1 MRRYLS
7 AARLFGATA
16 LTIVAI
22 FGVAMSDGYLGGR
35 DHPTSFAQ
43 IYAAALGTL
52 TLVCIA
58 GLVRAARRA
67 SAPTWADA
75 LVPIIWAA
83 NIGVFVPA
91 IVFDPMLVVLLLAW
105 HLMLLVQHI
114 FPALTLTQDT
124 RYGWAPGDE
133 EADIESWDRRYGGAA
148 RHLLLVAVV
157 VTVAVVGFEAADSL
171 LVLLLCTL
179 VHGVALG
186 ATARFTLFLYAES
199 RKQVLA
205 LWLLLAASLL
215 AVGFARFELAL
226 TMLAVYQVCVLAS
239 LAQRTRLFAELIQ
252 VFFDHPALLVVGT
265 FAVLILCGALFLTFP
280 RASTG
285 APVGLLDAVFMAT
298 SASTVTGLIV
308 LDTATDFTLFGHVV
322 LIVLIQVGGLS
333 IMVLSTFATLML
345 GAKLGL
351 RGASALG
358 AVLNLK
364 NPAEAFRLTRF
375 IVVSAL
381 IIEAL
386 GAVLLTFSFLRR
398 GMSPGEAMWHGA
410 FHAISAFNNAGFAL
424 QTDSL
429 MSFQQEPFAL
439 MVIAGLITCGSFGFP
454 VLAGGWQVV
463 AHWVRVARKQ
473 APRRRIR
480 LTVQSRIA
488 ILATALLLVGGALL
502 YLLLEWNHTL
512 AGLSVSDR
520 VFNAIFQSATIR
532 TAGFVSVDMGKLHT
546 ASILMM
552 SAIMFIGASP
562 GGTGG
567 GIKTTTAAVLLGA
580 MRSAIQGRAQVTLF
594 DRQIPHD
601 IVLRSIAI
609 AMTSAGI
616 MSAAIFALLLTETAP
631 LQALLFEVAS
641 AMATV
646 GISVGITPMLS
657 PAGRVILIFVMF
669 AGRVGPLTLALLFG
683 GKAERGIEY
692 PSERIMVG

>member
-22 FGVAMSDGYLGGR
+22 FGVAMSDGYLGAR
-35 DHPTSFAQ
+35 DNPTGLAQ
-43 IYAAALGTL
+43 VYAMALCAL
-52 TLVCIA
+52 TLVCIT
-58 GLVRAARRA
+58 GLVRAARRQAGA
-67 SAPTWADA
+67 SWVDV

-114 FPALTLTQDT
+114 FPTLTFTPDT
-124 RYGWAPGDE
+124 RREGPGGE
-133 EADIESWDRRYGGAA
+133 SADISAWEQRYGSAA
-148 RHLLLVAVV
+148 RHLALVAVV
-157 VTVAVVGFEAADSL
+157 VTVAVVGFEATDSL
-171 LVLLLCTL
+171 LVLLLCGL
-179 VHGVALG
+179 VHVVALG
-186 ATARFTLFLYAES
+186 AAAPFALLRASER
-199 RKQVLA
+199 RKQTLA

-215 AVGFARFELAL
+215 AAGFARFELAL
-226 TMLAVYQVCVLAS
+226 TMLAVYQVLILAL
-239 LAQRTRLFAELIQ
+239 LAQRTELFAELIR

-265 FAVLILCGALFLTFP
+265 FATLILCGALFLTFP

-285 APVGLLDAVFMAT
+285 APIGLLDAIFMAT

-308 LDTATDFTLFGHVV
+308 LDTATDFTTFGHLV
-322 LIVLIQVGGLS
+322 LLALIQVGGLS
-333 IMVLSTFATLML
+333 IMALSTFATLMI
-345 GAKLGL
+345 GGKLGL
-351 RGASALG
+351 RGAHALG
-358 AVLNLK
+358 EVLNLK
-364 NPAEAFRLTRF
+364 DPGEAFRLTRF
-375 IVVSAL
+375 IVLSAF

-386 GAVLLTFSFLRR
+386 GAALLTWSFSSHGLSL
-398 GMSPGEAMWHGA
+398 GDAVWHGV

-424 QTDSL
+424 QSDSL
-429 MSFQQEPFAL
+429 MSFQRDPVAL

-463 AHWVRVARKQ
+463 GHWLRVARKQ

-480 LTVQSRIA
+480 LTVQARIA

-502 YLLLEWNHTL
+502 YLALEWNHTL
-512 AGLSVSDR
+512 AGLGTSDR

-532 TAGFVSVDMGKLHT
+532 TAGFSSVDMGGLHT

-580 MRSAIQGRAQVTLF
+580 MRAAIQGKSRVVLF
-594 DRQIPHD
+594 DRHIPHD

-616 MSAAIFALLLTETAP
+616 MLAAIFALLLTETAP
-631 LQALLFEVAS
+631 LEALLFEVAS
-641 AMATV
+641 AIATV

-683 GKAERGIEY
+683 GRSERGIEY
-692 PSERIMVG
+692 PSERVMVG